1 MNNEQALQR
10 IEPMPVESM
19 DRHAGPLDMEPAAFR
34 AGLDRR
40 KENRKALMEWIRSA
54 LVENTDYGRIP
65 TKRGPSKPSLFKPG
79 AEKICG
85 MLGIISTFP
94 TLAEYEQAALKGIE
108 IKNIVLR
115 CALLDSRGVIVAEG
129 VGARS
134 LAQDYGDLNKALKMS
149 EKSAHIDATLRMAG
163 LSEVFTQDIEDMP
176 KNRDIEPEIP
186 QQEIER
192 LANELM
198 QMRTSGTTWTA
209 NLSSLPRSLH
219 GKVQSVATSS
229 APQRQLSEFFQALV
243 KEGRT
248 AEEAMRDL
256 RRAFGRDASRRLQQ
270 TGGSNVDVRETSQ
283 HASQVVSS
291 NTTANFPHGTGSIA
305 TSPATQAPAAGVSPS
320 APAQVATEEQ
330 RQRWIAELKRR
341 GEYAVG
347 YCQDKEWLLPP
358 AGPPGDQTPGE
369 PIELLEARH
378 VPTTKREAVAILAE
392 LDSLL
397 PEDFVITNAPPAA
410 APQPAQS
417 EPELIEEIVG
427 DEQELEQEIGIEIVT
442 GKLEMVS
449 EKTGRSKQG
458 AWVRYGLKVGND
470 WYGTFDKVL
479 GELAKKDKGHAVT
492 IQFRR
497 GDKGNDLV
505 SIQRPPRT

>member
-1 MNNEQALQR
+1 MNDNQQLAK
-10 IEPMPVESM
+10 IEPMPVESA

-176 KNRDIEPEIP
+176 KDRDFEPERGRGTHKLSQEP
-186 QQEIER
+186 QKP
-192 LANELM
+192 
-198 QMRTSGTTWTA
+198 T
-209 NLSSLPRSLH
+209 
-219 GKVQSVATSS
+219 
-229 APQRQLSEFFQALV
+229 FQGQ
-243 KEGRT
+243 KP
-248 AEEAMRDL
+248 
-256 RRAFGRDASRRLQQ
+256 
-270 TGGSNVDVRETSQ
+270 VDP
-283 HASQVVSS
+283 
-291 NTTANFPHGTGSIA
+291 PHKP
-305 TSPATQAPAAGVSPS
+305 SPATQAPAPGAASPS
-320 APAQVATEEQ
+320 APPAQVATEEQ

-347 YCQDKEWLLPP
+347 YCRDKEWLLPP

-378 VPTTKREAVAILAE
+378 VPTTKRAAVAILAE

-397 PEDFVITNAPPAA
+397 PEDFVITNAPPAS

-427 DEQELEQEIGIEIVT
+427 DEQELPPDDGTETIT
-442 GKLEMVS
+442 GKLESVS
-449 EKTGRSKQG
+449 EKSGSSKKG
-458 AWVRYGLKVGND
+458 AWTRYGLKFGNL
-470 WYGTFDKVL
+470 WISTFDKKM
-479 GELAKKDKGHAVT
+479 GELAKKDKGHACRAQYRKT
-492 IQFRR
+492 ER
-497 GDKGNDLV
+497 GCDLV
-505 SIQRPPRT
+505 SIERA